1 MRKRWALTALAT
13 CLILVADGIC
23 WLGFAGDVE
32 RKPGHGAEA
41 VKRPASESAVQVANV
56 GLHRCRSKKIDLP
69 GFLGRAKQNDSRVDD
84 DKRAVPTGPNPL
96 HNR

>member
-1 MRKRWALTALAT
+1 MKKRWALTALAT

-23 WLGFAGDVE
+23 SHGFAGDVE

-41 VKRPASESAVQVANV
+41 GKRPAGESAVSVANV
-56 GLHRCRSKKIDLP
+56 GLHRCRSKKIDLC
-69 GFLGRAKQNDSRVDD
+69 GYVGRPKQNDSRVDD

-96 HNR
+96 HNS